1 MEALLGMTEPDFFAA
16 PANFYIRPL
25 LVFTCLIILCSWR
38 LVFPPLSNT
47 GILDHLTETL
57 REGLAGVK
65 QELVEVKSLRE
76 GFAGLK
82 QELVEVKSLQLRAAS
97 ATRHASSITLDDLT
111 MVRAQSRHEGH
122 FWVRE
127 WLALCWCCVWSR
139 GHAISTGAS
148 VHMQCI
154 VAMHFKVQPAHDVGG
169 LEPSVQPFS
178 L

>member
-1 MEALLGMTEPDFFAA
+1 MEALLGMTEPDVFAA

-25 LVFTCLIILCSWR
+25 LVCTCLIILCSWR

-65 QELVEVKSLRE
+65 QELVEVKSL
-76 GFAGLK
+76 
-82 QELVEVKSLQLRAAS
+82 QLRAAS

-122 FWVRE
+122 FWVGE
-127 WLALCWCCVWSR
+127 WLALCRCCVWSR

-154 VAMHFKVQPAHDVGG
+154 VAMHFKVPPAHDVGG

>member
-1 MEALLGMTEPDFFAA
+1 MTEPDFFAA

-38 LVFPPLSNT
+38 LVFLPLSNT

-57 REGLAGVK
+57 REGLAGV
-65 QELVEVKSLRE
+65 
-76 GFAGLK
+76 K